1 MTDEKEKRAPRGS
14 EQIEKRVGKNGELRF
29 YARYTEHDGRRR
41 HVKLGGTT
49 LEEARKNL
57 RAIMARVDAGKVGRD
72 VQTPADKARARVTVR
87 DLAERFCGYVEG
99 EDGTPAETA
108 WQTGHG
114 GATRNPTKYR
124 RQAWSVFRCHVLPT
138 LGSRVAAELK
148 PADVVRLRDGLQAAK
163 KHARTVL
170 RSVAHLSL
178 LFSWAI
184 ENGHVEVA
192 NPCADVKKP
201 TPKSRSEFYSTDEV
215 ARIMTKAAEHAPDLH
230 PMIALAFYS
239 GARKGEI
246 AALQVGDCDLEGG
259 RIILSRSWEYDA
271 RKSGDSVTVQVHP
284 HLAAVLA
291 PLLAGRKPGEL
302 VFPDRH
308 GGMRDPYSKRNRN
321 WGLDAVL
328 KLAEVKKPLRPW
340 HSFRHAHGT
349 ALAASGAGLA
359 EIQEALGQSSLE
371 MARRYTRVAAEK
383 VRERIFALP
392 TIGPVAPSKVVSMT
406 DSRASHR
413 CSSGTTRPADLHVHQ
428 GGTYRGIVTSTKSR
442 T

>member
-1 MTDEKEKRAPRGS
+1 MTESTKPAKRAAPGTAQIKRHVGRGGA
-14 EQIEKRVGKNGELRF
+14 VHF
-29 YARYTEHDGRRR
+29 YARYREPDGTRR
-41 HVKLGGTT
+41 HVKVSSTS

-57 RAIMARVDAGKVGRD
+57 RTIMARVDAGKVGRA
-72 VQTPADKARARVTVR
+72 VHTAEEKAKARTTVR
-87 DLAERFCGYVEG
+87 ELAEMFCGYVEG
-99 EDGTPAETA
+99 ADGKPAETA
-108 WQTGHG
+108 WKTGHG

-124 RQAWSVFRCHVLPT
+124 RQAWSVFKCHVLPVV
-138 LGSRVAAELK
+138 GDRSAAELK
-148 PADVVRLRDGLQAAK
+148 PADVVRLRDGLQGAK

-170 RSVAHLSL
+170 RSLAHLSL

-201 TPKSRSEFYSTDEV
+201 TPKSRSEFYSSDEV

-239 GARKGEI
+239 GARKGEL

-259 RIILSRSWEYDA
+259 RIVITRSWEHDA
-271 RKSGDSVTVQVHP
+271 RKSGEAVTVQVHP
-284 HLAAVLA
+284 HLAAILA
-291 PLLAGRKPGEL
+291 PLLSGRKPGEL
-302 VFPDRH
+302 VFPDKR
-308 GGMRDPYSKRNRN
+308 GQMRDRYAKRNRN
-321 WGLDAVL
+321 WGLDKVL
-328 KLAEVKKPLRPW
+328 KLAEVKKPRRPW

-392 TIGPVAPSKVVSMT
+392 TVGPVAPTNVVSMT
-406 DSRASHR
+406 EQRAKR
-413 CSSGTTRPADLHVHQ
+413 TAQKPKRSSNATEGN
-428 GGTYRGIVTSTKSR
+428 
-442 T
+442 